1 MGLNAGVKINHL
13 KPIQLVFGPETDW
26 FLTLGY
32 SNWTICNLLK
42 KFCPKMFPPFN
53 PASHNKPFLITPER
67 QKKEAARVVVIERER
82 TVRSL
87 SITTTKGRK
96 REMGTLQK

>member
-53 PASHNKPFLITPER
+53 PASHNKSFLITPER
-67 QKKEAARVVVIERER
+67 GRKEGTGAENGERE
-82 TVRSL
+82 L
-87 SITTTKGRK
+87 SKS
-96 REMGTLQK
+96 E